1 MVFTLA
7 QANSISRNRAWS
19 MPCSTYHA
27 ILCDYAPK
35 RLPAGAAPHE
45 DARGS
50 CPRAQGVIQKR
61 RFTVR
66 ARNVTTSLECRQR
79 MKNKVLATFDD
90 AVADIPDG
98 ASIMV
103 GGFGP
108 PGLPQNLLA
117 ALIRQGA
124 TDLTIITNRGDQ
136 TNAKANTGHLVELR
150 RVKKVCCAFS
160 ASPHPSQRNLFEEL
174 NESGELEAELMPQG
188 TLVERMRAAAAGI
201 GAFYT
206 RASVGTELAEAQG
219 DPRHRRPRVRAGVPP
234 ARRLRPNSSIH
245 LGHLRQPPVRPD
257 PAQFQ
262 PHHGHGRQVHPRR
275 DRGRHCGDWRAWTQT
290 RCTPPAFSSTG

>member
-1 MVFTLA
+1 
-7 QANSISRNRAWS
+7 
-19 MPCSTYHA
+19 
-27 ILCDYAPK
+27 
-35 RLPAGAAPHE
+35 
-45 DARGS
+45 
-50 CPRAQGVIQKR
+50 
-61 RFTVR
+61 
-66 ARNVTTSLECRQR
+66 

-206 RASVGTELAEAQG
+206 RASVGTELAE
-219 DPRHRRPRVRAGVPP
+219 HKETRVINGLEYVLGVPT
-234 ARRLRPNSSIH
+234 ARGLRPNSCVH

-257 PAQFQ
+257 PA
-262 PHHGHGRQVHPRR
+262 
-275 DRGRHCGDWRAWTQT
+275 
-290 RCTPPAFSSTG
+290 

>member
-1 MVFTLA
+1 
-7 QANSISRNRAWS
+7 
-19 MPCSTYHA
+19 
-27 ILCDYAPK
+27 
-35 RLPAGAAPHE
+35 
-45 DARGS
+45 
-50 CPRAQGVIQKR
+50 
-61 RFTVR
+61 
-66 ARNVTTSLECRQR
+66 
-79 MKNKVLATFDD
+79 MKNKVLVTFDD

-206 RASVGTELAEAQG
+206 RASVGTELAE
-219 DPRHRRPRVRAGVPP
+219 HKETRVINGLEYVLEYPLPADYAFIRAYTSDTYGNLQYDLTQ
-234 ARRLRPNSSIH
+234 RN
-245 LGHLRQPPVRPD
+245 
-257 PAQFQ
+257 FN

-275 DRGRHCGDWRAWTQT
+275 DRRRHCGDWRDGPKPGAHPRHFRRPGGQD
-290 RCTPPAFSSTG
+290 PAVA

>member
-1 MVFTLA
+1 
-7 QANSISRNRAWS
+7 
-19 MPCSTYHA
+19 
-27 ILCDYAPK
+27 
-35 RLPAGAAPHE
+35 
-45 DARGS
+45 
-50 CPRAQGVIQKR
+50 
-61 RFTVR
+61 
-66 ARNVTTSLECRQR
+66 
-79 MKNKVLATFDD
+79 MKNKVFASFDD

-124 TDLTIITNRGDQ
+124 KDLTIITNRGDQ

-206 RASVGTELAEAQG
+206 RASVGTELAAEKETRVIDGKEYVLEYALPADYAFIRAHTSDTYGNLQYELTQRNFNPIMAMAAKCTLVEIEG
-219 DPRHRRPRVRAGVPP
+219 DIVELGAMD
-234 ARRLRPNSSIH
+234 PN
-245 LGHLRQPPVRPD
+245 
-257 PAQFQ
+257 
-262 PHHGHGRQVHPRR
+262 QVHTPGIFVDRVVKIPPPPEGLWTDPSERR
-275 DRGRHCGDWRAWTQT
+275 A
-290 RCTPPAFSSTG
+290 

>member
-1 MVFTLA
+1 
-7 QANSISRNRAWS
+7 
-19 MPCSTYHA
+19 
-27 ILCDYAPK
+27 
-35 RLPAGAAPHE
+35 
-45 DARGS
+45 
-50 CPRAQGVIQKR
+50 
-61 RFTVR
+61 
-66 ARNVTTSLECRQR
+66 

-206 RASVGTELAEAQG
+206 RASVGTELAE
-219 DPRHRRPRVRAGVPP
+219 HKETRVINGLEYVLEYPLPAG
-234 ARRLRPNSSIH
+234 LRPNSCVY

-257 PAQFQ
+257 PAQLQ

-275 DRGRHCGDWRAWTQT
+275 DRGRYHGDRQHGPQQRAHAGHF
-290 RCTPPAFSSTG
+290 RGPGGEDPPAAGGSVDPSIRAASIGHRRSHDDI